1 MLVDSEVLILVREG
15 FSLGE
20 IEAHTG
26 LCRERSDAMFMRAL
40 AEIDREARRQRHIEN
55 CRRWNARKRL
65 AGLASDARSS

>member
-1 MLVDSEVLILVREG
+1 MLVDPEVLILVREG

-40 AEIDREARRQRHIEN
+40 AEIDREARRQRYIEN
-55 CRRWNARKRL
+55 CRRWNSRRKL
-65 AGLASDARSS
+65 AGSQRDARSS